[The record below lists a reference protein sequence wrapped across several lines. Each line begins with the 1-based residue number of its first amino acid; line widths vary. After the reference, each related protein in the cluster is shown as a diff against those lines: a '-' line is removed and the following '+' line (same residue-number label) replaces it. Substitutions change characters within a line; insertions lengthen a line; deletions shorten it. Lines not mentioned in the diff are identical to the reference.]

1 MKESAGIRSSLVINF
16 AQNHSIMVVQFV
28 SSIILARLLSPADI
42 GVYSVAATLIALA
55 QTVRDFGVG
64 QYIIQEKKLTSDRIR
79 SAFGLALIV
88 ATALATV
95 TALLSPF
102 AAAYYREEGLRNVML
117 LLAANFLLIPFGQIT
132 MAYLQR
138 EMQFTKIALVKIFSA
153 LVHSIS
159 AIVLAYLGFKSMSL
173 AWASIAGTFTS
184 VVLVAFIRPKELPL
198 LPGLREIRRVLG
210 FGSFSVLGNLSGAV
224 AKGIPDLVI
233 GRMMNMASVGLYS
246 RANSLIEI
254 FNQAVMTALW
264 SVAMPHFAKAARTGG
279 DVRTDYLNS
288 AAMITG
294 LAWPFFCVMAILA
307 EPVIL
312 ILYGDQWV
320 ESIPL
325 VKWICLAFW
334 IVSPFYLFS
343 SIMIGIGRI
352 KVNTWFELGTLPVQ
366 LALYLIVG
374 FLGTL
379 ETVAIANVG
388 FACVRAAL
396 AYHILRR
403 ELDFGL
409 QDLLSTLWRSMVVTM
424 FAGAA
429 CLVALAISS
438 TVQSPL
444 LNLAAGGLGALVSWL
459 IGGYWLRHPLSTEF
473 VSILRKLFQKS

>member
-1 MKESAGIRSSLVINF
+1 MKSPEKVRRSLVINF

-28 SSIILARLLSPADI
+28 SSIILARLLSPSDI
-42 GVYSVAATLIALA
+42 GIYSVAATLIALA

-64 QYIIQEKKLTSDRIR
+64 QYIIQEKELTKDRIR
-79 SAFGLALIV
+79 AAFGLALIV
-88 ATALATV
+88 ATTLATV

-102 AAAYYREEGLRNVML
+102 AAEYYREEVVRNVML

-138 EMQFTKIALVKIFSA
+138 EMQFTKIAVVKLFSA

-159 AIVLAYLGFKSMSL
+159 AIVLAYLEFKSMSL

-184 VVLVAFIRPKELPL
+184 VVLVALIRPKELPL

-233 GRMMNMASVGLYS
+233 GRMMNMASVGFYS

-279 DVRTDYLNS
+279 DLRADYLSS

-294 LAWPFFCVMAILA
+294 LAWPFFGVMAILA

-312 ILYGDQWV
+312 VLYGYQWV

-352 KVNTWFELGTLPVQ
+352 KINTWFELGTLPVQ
-366 LALYLIVG
+366 LVLYLIAG
-374 FLGTL
+374 FIGIL
-379 ETVAIANVG
+379 EIVAIANVG
-388 FACVRAAL
+388 FACVRAL
-396 AYHILRR
+396 FAYHILRR
-403 ELDFGL
+403 ELGFGL
-409 QDLLSTLWRSMVVTM
+409 QDFLNTLWRSAVITM
-424 FAGAA
+424 FAGAG
-429 CLVALAISS
+429 CLIALIASS
-438 TVQSPL
+438 TFHSPL
-444 LNLAAGGLGALVSWL
+444 LDLAAGGIGALLAWL
-459 IGGYWLRHPLSTEF
+459 ISGYWLKHPLAAE
-473 VSILRKLFQKS
+473 VLAIQRRLLRKE